1 MKYTTQNKLFEEKI
15 KDNLE
20 KLKLLKNPINNN
32 NTKETITK
40 KSNKIQPQTSRW
52 KTPRNNPTLYN
63 TIDNESLI
71 ASSLRNK

>member
-1 MKYTTQNKLFEEKI
+1 MKYTTQNKFLEEKI
-15 KDNLE
+15 KDNLD

-32 NTKETITK
+32 ITKETITK

-52 KTPRNNPTLYN
+52 KTPRNNNTLYN
-63 TIDNESLI
+63 TLDNESLI